1 MSAAAGARVQ
11 EAGGRAAGHRLGHA
25 QHRGLEAG
33 AQAGQRR
40 HGAGPH
46 PPLRQEGVQAD
57 RLRGHGAAAAAG
69 GALLQDGAGPR
80 LEPDPGG
87 VPRHPAHRPVHGHLL
102 PGDTILL
109 YLNLDC
115 TATINHLLSI
125 RVSSPRST
133 HHPSCDLP
141 RCVPRLAAVLS
152 PPETLSTSAT
162 GPPWRTACSCPPGA
176 AWSTPPCRHSA
187 AGSGQ

>member
-1 MSAAAGARVQ
+1 MSAAAGARLQ
-11 EAGGRAAGHRLGHA
+11 EAGGGAAGHRLGHA

-102 PGDTILL
+102 PGD
-109 YLNLDC
+109 
-115 TATINHLLSI
+115 
-125 RVSSPRST
+125 
-133 HHPSCDLP
+133 HP
-141 RCVPRLAAVLS
+141 
-152 PPETLSTSAT
+152 TLFK
-162 GPPWRTACSCPPGA
+162 P
-176 AWSTPPCRHSA
+176 
-187 AGSGQ
+187 